1 MKRFVNCVF
10 SLVGTAVILAF
21 PAWAQTK
28 VVNGPPGNFG
38 IQSSRAAP
46 RPPQGFDQH
55 IVAGKLKLSLA
66 DAIRLAL
73 ANNTDVQIDLT
84 QIDTAENALGFAR
97 APFDPSLNATL
108 NAQRASSPSSTQ
120 LAGAPVAKSLNQT
133 YLLGFGQRFETGTT
147 IEASV
152 SANRLSTNSTFSTIN
167 PSVAGNFGVSFSQ
180 PLLRGRGLLPNRGP
194 IVIAQRNLE
203 ESRETF
209 RQQVSTII
217 LSVISQYW
225 NVVQARESLV
235 VQQKSLDEAQQSYD
249 HDKESLEKG
258 ALPPLDIYR
267 SESQVASRRVSE
279 IQAEYA
285 VKQAEDGFRRV
296 IGADLDPN
304 LRALDLDLTEQAEPV
319 GELMSLDIPTALEKA
334 LAARPEMEVQRLQLS
349 NDDLSV
355 EIAKNEL
362 QPNLLLT
369 GSYQSNGLNSSNNGP
384 FLEALGQTFGFGF
397 PSYSFGLTLNFP
409 IKNHSAEATLGD
421 AEVSKR
427 RGLYVQRQLQQQIT
441 LDVTTSV
448 HQLEES
454 KLSLQAA
461 KISLDLAQKN
471 LQAEQRKYELG
482 SETLFVVLQTQ
493 TELAQA
499 EQTLVQ
505 ADIDYQLAVAGL
517 DFATG
522 TLLDHFGVQIA
533 K

>member
-38 IQSSRAAP
+38 IQSSRTAR

-84 QIDTAENALGFAR
+84 QIDAAENALGFAR

-285 VKQAEDGFRRV
+285 VKQAED
-296 IGADLDPN
+296 
-304 LRALDLDLTEQAEPV
+304 
-319 GELMSLDIPTALEKA
+319 
-334 LAARPEMEVQRLQLS
+334 
-349 NDDLSV
+349 
-355 EIAKNEL
+355 
-362 QPNLLLT
+362 
-369 GSYQSNGLNSSNNGP
+369 
-384 FLEALGQTFGFGF
+384 
-397 PSYSFGLTLNFP
+397 
-409 IKNHSAEATLGD
+409 
-421 AEVSKR
+421 
-427 RGLYVQRQLQQQIT
+427 
-441 LDVTTSV
+441 
-448 HQLEES
+448 
-454 KLSLQAA
+454 
-461 KISLDLAQKN
+461 
-471 LQAEQRKYELG
+471 
-482 SETLFVVLQTQ
+482 
-493 TELAQA
+493 
-499 EQTLVQ
+499 
-505 ADIDYQLAVAGL
+505 
-517 DFATG
+517 
-522 TLLDHFGVQIA
+522 
-533 K
+533 